1 LFSSKATKISPITS
15 GLTFFDDG
23 IAFALVSH
31 ETQTP
36 ALMHNEFIPCSNAQ
50 QASVLANLSKQHNLE
65 LHPCNVV
72 LQPHQYQ
79 ILQTEKPD
87 VGDDELAAALKWRIK
102 DLIDYDVDDT
112 VIEIL
117 ARPSQVSSANTVEV
131 VVSKYS
137 IIESIVSLL
146 KNANI
151 NLASIDISEL
161 AARNIGFYA
170 GYDEMSYALLNL
182 WHDYARISVY
192 INGDLYLS
200 RNSSIGL
207 STLEHIV
214 ESDDASLMIL
224 DSLALEL
231 QRTYDYYESHSRQAP
246 INQLFVLLNTSSDSK
261 VAELLE
267 QRTGVNSQNMTISFL
282 NTNDTET
289 EILADPKCRLAIGGA
304 LRKEFE

>member
-1 LFSSKATKISPITS
+1 LFSSKAKKRSQITS

-31 ETQTP
+31 ETETP
-36 ALMHNEFIPCSNAQ
+36 ALLHNEFVHCSSDE
-50 QASVLANLSKQHNLE
+50 QASVLAKLSKQHNLDI
-65 LHPCNVV
+65 HACNVV

-87 VGDDELAAALKWRIK
+87 VEDNELASALKWRIK
-102 DLIDYDVDDT
+102 DLIDYHVDDT
-112 VIEIL
+112 VIEVL
-117 ARPSQVSSANTVEV
+117 APPGQAYSSNTVEV
-131 VVSKYS
+131 VVSKFT
-137 IIESIVSLL
+137 IIETIVTLL

-170 GYDEMSYALLNL
+170 NYDVNSYALLNL

-192 INGDLYLS
+192 LDDDLYLS
-200 RNSSIGL
+200 RASSIGL
-207 STLEHIV
+207 STLTHVV
-214 ESDDASLMIL
+214 ENDDASLMIL

-246 INQLFVLLNTSSDSK
+246 INQLLVLLNTESNSN
-261 VAELLE
+261 VAGLLE

-282 NTNDTET
+282 TTNNADMPTE
-289 EILADPKCRLAIGGA
+289 PKCMLAIGGA
-304 LRKEFE
+304 LRKEVE